1 MKDQSMTMTPTNRR
15 SMALACAALA
25 LAAVAAQLP
34 ARAQGG
40 AVTGA
45 QALQQLYDKR
55 DATLKV
61 DVSTAAKMKIG
72 QDALNFT
79 VRSSKPGFVFV
90 LMADSDNKKLQLLFP
105 NRVDGNNRIAAGQ
118 DLKLPR
124 PTWQL
129 QSSGPAGTTTMLVIV
144 TEGPR
149 NLSAL
154 PWEGAFVTVPNDAA
168 GRANLAANI
177 TKSIAADRP
186 VCAPSS
192 PAKGDPMCS
201 HAFGAAIA
209 KVEEVK

>member
-15 SMALACAALA
+15 SMALACAAVA
-25 LAAVAAQLP
+25 LAAFAAWQP
-34 ARAQGG
+34 AHAQGG

-45 QALQQLYDKR
+45 QALKQLYDKR
-55 DATLKV
+55 DTALKV
-61 DVSTAAKMKIG
+61 EVNTAPKIRIG

-79 VRSSKPGFVFV
+79 VRSSKPGFVIV
-90 LMADSDNKKLQLLFP
+90 LMADADNKKLQLLFP